1 MESLTQAAFDGVGRY
16 QAEGPQRAFEGLSW
30 AHGKGSGAQA
40 CLATICYPYYI
51 CYIRFSYI
59 TFLGISYTYSV
70 LSVSVRG
77 LPLSTSAKI
86 SPLPPLVHVCTIW
99 EDPPSLRTSKF
110 GLNTPLPGCM
120 ISVSTSL
127 FSEV

>member
-51 CYIRFSYI
+51 CYIRFSYV
-59 TFLGISYTYSV
+59 TFLGISYSV

-99 EDPPSLRTSKF
+99 EDPP
-110 GLNTPLPGCM
+110 PLCGHPN
-120 ISVSTSL
+120 L
-127 FSEV
+127 A